1 MEYCDN
7 DFHADMPKKFI
18 CLSQNC
24 KSSALICQSCILTGH
39 SDHRVIKLSTFEKQT
54 RKIFTETKES
64 LPKLIISLNY
74 QMEMCKEIE
83 ETTEKLKMFIRNVED
98 KIFQEKTSLE
108 NRLNEV
114 SKLNSEISGFD
125 DDFFEFCGN
134 NKEKKQEIQI
144 KELMDRVNKIRDKL
158 LISGN
163 SELTINIPALNE
175 TIDSL
180 FFSKALDI
188 FKNFNSE
195 IQAHLHSNNMIRN
208 PTNKNRPKYVKI

>member
-1 MEYCDN
+1 
-7 DFHADMPKKFI
+7 
-18 CLSQNC
+18 
-24 KSSALICQSCILTGH
+24 
-39 SDHRVIKLSTFEKQT
+39 
-54 RKIFTETKES
+54 
-64 LPKLIISLNY
+64 
-74 QMEMCKEIE
+74 
-83 ETTEKLKMFIRNVED
+83 
-98 KIFQEKTSLE
+98 
-108 NRLNEV
+108 
-114 SKLNSEISGFD
+114 
-125 DDFFEFCGN
+125 
-134 NKEKKQEIQI
+134 
-144 KELMDRVNKIRDKL
+144 MDRVNKIRDKL